1 MGLQTIKFL
10 TGSILSIAFAS
21 LAVVPA
27 SARPLEG
34 SEQYFSQVQTTTDRT
49 VSGTIV
55 TVLQDAV
62 NLRLPDGTNQV
73 VNLPAGETSRL
84 NLQPGD
90 RVTATLNQNGVMQLS
105 QTNNSN
111 NNNLQT
117 PGTNNNQNLNQNLG
131 NPTRG
136 TQDYPST
143 QPYPTGVDNQSIDQ
157 GPNAPRNSNIQRGTG
172 VDNQSIDQGPNA
184 PGNLNN
190 QGINDNQQNTPGT
203 FNNQDNTLQRGTT
216 APATGNQPDSG
227 IQNNS
232 VDDGTGPVRALW

>member
-27 SARPLEG
+27 SARPMEG
-34 SEQYFSQVQTTTDRT
+34 SEQYFSQVRTTTDRT

-62 NLRLPDGTNQV
+62 NLRLPDGTTQV

-90 RVTATLNQNGVMQLS
+90 RVTATLNQNGVVQLS
-105 QTNNSN
+105 QTNNNSN

-117 PGTNNNQNLNQNLG
+117 PGTNNNPNLG

-157 GPNAPRNSNIQRGTG
+157 GPNAPRPTNR
-172 VDNQSIDQGPNA
+172 
-184 PGNLNN
+184 
-190 QGINDNQQNTPGT
+190 GINDNQQNTPGT
-203 FNNQDNTLQRGTT
+203 FNNQDNMMQRGTT
-216 APATGNQPDSG
+216 GPATGNQPTSD